1 VDAHTNKPDV
11 DVYDINEVLKDY
23 DTHYW
28 QLTDSVDSLK
38 YLKRGLK
45 NAILRNSRKRPEM
58 DEAAKPDYIDADGDG
73 NEKESMKKAFADKG
87 KSASYKTQV
96 LWDADMKELQK
107 DIKKI
112 KQQHSKVEVSAVTRK
127 GNGHQVTVKIFQD
140 DTNESINELSDKEI
154 DARWNTPQQR
164 WQRQF
169 NTSQMANDTKSSNV
183 PNSGKSV
190 EKAPSNFYREKL
202 VALKAQRKQI
212 EFDMEQEA
220 EPEGGPIADYYGEAL
235 MHVDAQIEAIKDKM
249 HTNES
254 TLIKKAGIQEMRE
267 IPLEQRILRNLRG
280 NDYILRE
287 TFKK

>member
-1 VDAHTNKPDV
+1 MIKLKSILNEGYSWERKADGSLPTLADSIAAYEAKLREEAELNMPFGDNDEDADSKMVD
-11 DVYDINEVLKDY
+11 E
-23 DTHYW
+23 
-28 QLTDSVDSLK
+28 S
-38 YLKRGLK
+38 
-45 NAILRNSRKRPEM
+45 E
-58 DEAAKPDYIDADGDG
+58 KPDYIDADGDG
-73 NEKESMKKAFADKG
+73 NEKESMKKAFADKE

-249 HTNES
+249 HTIES
-254 TLIKKAGIQEMRE
+254 TLIKKA
-267 IPLEQRILRNLRG
+267 
-280 NDYILRE
+280 
-287 TFKK
+287 